1 MKGRIAVVISGL
13 ALLGTSQLD
22 AQGGPRRRVFP
33 VPVLGYAPET
43 SLMFGL
49 ALVGVAAADSA
60 GPPTR
65 PSTGLLTAVY
75 TLKRQYQFELTLD
88 HWTSGD
94 LWHVTSDVIVERY
107 PSLFHGIGAQA
118 TDSSEVYTPQRYA
131 VTASAQRRVAGH
143 VYVGAGYAIRH
154 SRMVEVAAGGR
165 LAAGTIPGSRGGT
178 EAILTLSGV
187 WDSRDV
193 LYRTQRGVYLGLS
206 LGAAGSALG
215 GDHAYRRCTADA
227 RVYRS
232 VGGVVVAGQAVVDAT
247 DGTVPFDLLPHLG
260 GSGILRG
267 VTVPRYTDGAMAAAQ
282 LEVRAPLK
290 GIVSWAA
297 FGGGGGTAAS
307 VRGLPDSPLRVA
319 GGAGIRLLLDR
330 KEGLQ
335 MRLDVAVSGQG
346 GAFYIAA
353 GDAF

>member
-1 MKGRIAVVISGL
+1 MLVMLEGL
-13 ALLGTSQLD
+13 AAVRLG

-43 SLMFGL
+43 SLMFGV
-49 ALVGVAAADSA
+49 ALVGVAAAESA
-60 GPPTR
+60 SPPTR

-75 TLKRQYQFELTLD
+75 TLKHQYQLELTLD
-88 HWTSGD
+88 HWTSAD
-94 LWHVTSDVIVERY
+94 RWHATSAMIVERY

-131 VTASAQRRVAGH
+131 LAASAQRRVAGH

-178 EAILTLSGV
+178 EAILTMSGV

-193 LYRTQRGVYLGLS
+193 LYRTQQGVYLALS

-215 GDHAYRRCTADA
+215 GDHAYRRGTADA
-227 RVYRS
+227 RAYRS
-232 VGGVVVAGQAVVDAT
+232 LGGDVVVAGQAVVDAT

-267 VTVPRYTDGAMAAAQ
+267 FTVPRYTDGVMAAAQ

-290 GIVSWAA
+290 GILSWAA
-297 FGGGGGTAAS
+297 FGGGGGTAPS
-307 VRGLPDSPLRVA
+307 VRALPDSPLKVA

-330 KEGLQ
+330 REGLQ
-335 MRLDVAVSGQG
+335 VRLDFAVSRQG